1 MGDEADADW
10 QDGLVEWG
18 REDAKRKTVAC
29 RCGWC
34 GDQSDLINN
43 QYNNVRRC
51 PICDGGFIRWTIKR
65 AQRQR
70 P

>member
-18 REDAKRKTVAC
+18 IEDTLEKYRQTPFTRKFKKDCEALRKKLRLDAV
-29 RCGWC
+29 
-34 GDQSDLINN
+34 
-43 QYNNVRRC
+43 
-51 PICDGGFIRWTIKR
+51 GGSTK
-65 AQRQR
+65 